1 MKTQRKSFQV
11 TAANI
16 ALLKDYVLALYGVV
30 VSAAKD
36 NKVSKDFRQLMLS
49 IVKNAAKFEQE
60 IGIEAPLFQPNK
72 DFDANNMVAQGKA
85 IRRALRSVLVP
96 DASIGHEQIDQIKA
110 AATWMINNSDQAY
123 NKLAKLAVN
132 LKQPLILEGLKS
144 NSTDQKKFSR
154 PLMKIVKFYT
164 GRTNDSNMTTE
175 ERIKLKETNPEVF
188 KEFMR
193 LRKEFNLSWKNQL
206 RNLVIDS
213 KKPLIDYKS
222 AVDTLNGLQM
232 EHTLPKGFDGLI
244 DQNGALYTKAGKAI
258 KGVPGYGFSIQ
269 MNPNY
274 DPQKDDQYVF
284 TTISPEGKR
293 SQHVYTEAYNKK
305 AGQKKF
311 EKVANLAEQVGN
323 ARKQWM
329 AWVRKPDT
337 DDPRVCASVILELL
351 YQFSARIGSKG
362 NAARGESTFGMA
374 TLRAKHVFPQ
384 GNNGI
389 NLIYKGKDGVRQVH
403 KLQAKSTEAKMLINH
418 IMNAAEGKEPN
429 DFLWTYNWNGRV
441 RPMTAQLVNKW
452 FRRSGAS
459 VTVHKLRHVKGT
471 ELFKQMLAENE
482 EKIFKRKT
490 PMTQAEADKM
500 LKALAT
506 KVGAILGHVRGVG
519 EGQKVT
525 GGTALA
531 AYIDPSVVLDYY
543 QRLNLRPPRAF
554 AKLSK
559 AAELGNGNP

>member
-232 EHTLPKGFDGLI
+232 EHTLPKGFDGMI

-258 KGVPGYGFSIQ
+258 KGVPGYGFTVQ

-384 GNNGI
+384 GNNGV

-403 KLQAKSTEAKMLINH
+403 KLQAKSTEAKLLINH
-418 IMNAAEGKEPN
+418 IKNAAEGKEPS

-559 AAELGNGNP
+559 AAE